1 MTVDNSLYKSLSSS
15 LSNVKN
21 RVRDMYNI
29 VNMLYKPLGV
39 AVSIKNFKVWRY
51 GDKINVGPD
60 PNINFNAF
68 RDYRKIAYKSI
79 KTDSTHFI
87 T

>member
-1 MTVDNSLYKSLSSS
+1 
-15 LSNVKN
+15 
-21 RVRDMYNI
+21 MYNI

-39 AVSIKNFKVWRY
+39 AVNIKKLTVWSS

-60 PNINFNAF
+60 
-68 RDYRKIAYKSI
+68 AYKNFDAFKDYS
-79 KTDSTHFI
+79 KKFDKSVKKDSTHFI

>member
-1 MTVDNSLYKSLSSS
+1 
-15 LSNVKN
+15 
-21 RVRDMYNI
+21 MYNI

-39 AVSIKNFKVWRY
+39 AVNIKKLIVWSS
-51 GDKINVGPD
+51 GDQINVGPD
-60 PNINFNAF
+60 ARKNFNAF
-68 RDYRKIAYKSI
+68 LDYRKIAYKSV